1 MARLIFV
8 DTETTGTEPGKD
20 AICQVCYREGNQVFA
35 SYFLPKV
42 PIPVKAMSIHHIT
55 NEMVADKPRFAGSE
69 FERDLSQRLAD
80 GIMVAHNAPFDRAML
95 AAEGVQAKRYICT
108 YRVAYALDTDDTIP
122 EYNLQYLRYFLKLPV
137 EGRAHD
143 AEGDVNVLH
152 ALFQHLLEKLMRL
165 RNCSEDAAIAEM
177 ETITT
182 QPLLIRKF
190 NFGKYRGR
198 KIAEIAETDRGYLQ
212 WLLGQK
218 LDSGENDENWIFT
231 LRHYLGLA
239 SSRE

>member
-20 AICQVCYREGNQVFA
+20 AICQVCFREDSEVRA
-35 SYFLPKV
+35 EYFRPAV

-55 NEMVADKPRFAGSE
+55 NEMVADKPAFTGSA

-80 GIMVAHNAPFDRAML
+80 GIMVAHNARFDRQML
-95 AAEGVQAKRYICT
+95 EAEGVLIKRYLCT
-108 YRVAYALDTDDTIP
+108 YHVAYALYTEEAIP
-122 EYNLQYLRYFLKLPV
+122 EYNLQYLRYYLKLPV

-143 AEGDVNVLH
+143 AEGDVNVLY
-152 ALFQHLLEKLMRL
+152 ALFQRLLGDFMRL
-165 RNCSEDAAIAEM
+165 RNCSEDSAIAEM
-177 ETITT
+177 ETMTAT
-182 QPLLIRKF
+182 PLLLRKF

-198 KIAEIAETDRGYLQ
+198 RISEIAATDRGYLQ

-218 LDSGENDENWIFT
+218 LESGKNDENWIYT
-231 LRHYLGLA
+231 LRHYLGQ
-239 SSRE
+239 

>member
-8 DTETTGTEPGKD
+8 DTETTGTDPGKD
-20 AICQVCYREGNQVFA
+20 AICQVCYREDNQVFA
-35 SYFLPKV
+35 AYFKPKV

-55 NEMVADKPRFAGSE
+55 NEMVADKPAFAGST

-108 YRVAYALDTDDTIP
+108 YRVAYALDTEDTIP
-122 EYNLQYLRYFLKLPV
+122 EYNLQYLRYYLKLTV

-143 AEGDVNVLH
+143 AEGDVNVLY
-152 ALFQHLLEKLMRL
+152 ALFHHLLGELMRL
-165 RNCSEDAAIAEM
+165 RNCSEEAAITEM
-177 ETITT
+177 EKITT
-182 QPLLIRKF
+182 TPLLIRKF

-198 KIAEIAETDRGYLQ
+198 RIAEIAETDRGYLQ
-212 WLLGQK
+212 WLLKQK
-218 LDSGENDENWIFT
+218 LDSGESDENWIYT
-231 LRHYLGLA
+231 LQKHLG
-239 SSRE
+239 